1 MLIEFGF
8 IDVEVSVEEKRL
20 MALKE
25 SKGSD
30 DPICHSLKWLD
41 FLITSTTMIFKI
53 LDLSDD
59 FLRVNV
65 NKNVS
70 R

>member
-30 DPICHSLKWLD
+30 DPICPP
-41 FLITSTTMIFKI
+41 
-53 LDLSDD
+53 
-59 FLRVNV
+59 
-65 NKNVS
+65 
-70 R
+70 